1 MKSITSERN
10 YEAFVQE
17 CRFFYCQE
25 IYEGDWDG
33 KEQFIVASDTPED
46 ELLEKYPE
54 IMERLSPYLFCNA
67 ACGEAYAET
76 KYSLQ
81 GTTQGR
87 YLTGG
92 VPPVR
97 FSM

>member
-1 MKSITSERN
+1 MGNKAKWITCPLVEICSTADVYFAENMIWLDQKGISMITGRNIRTISDHLMRVPEEMKTFRKIRK
-10 YEAFVQE
+10 VQM
-17 CRFFYCQE
+17 
-25 IYEGDWDG
+25 EGMRT
-33 KEQFIVASDTPED
+33 V
-46 ELLEKYPE
+46 
-54 IMERLSPYLFCNA
+54 
-67 ACGEAYAET
+67 

>member
-1 MKSITSERN
+1 MLTPFSKWMIYSASYLPIYLILLVRVLLDGIGDMSFE
-10 YEAFVQE
+10 E
-17 CRFFYCQE
+17 CMRQNFAKH
-25 IYEGDWDG
+25 I
-33 KEQFIVASDTPED
+33 IVIV
-46 ELLEKYPE
+46 LLLLLT
-54 IMERLSPYLFCNA
+54 IISVMTVLSFKKIKPT
-67 ACGEAYAET
+67 E

>member
-1 MKSITSERN
+1 MDDNTLLLSEILQELRTLNHNITI
-10 YEAFVQE
+10 
-17 CRFFYCQE
+17 
-25 IYEGDWDG
+25 IYG
-33 KEQFIVASDTPED
+33 
-46 ELLEKYPE
+46 
-54 IMERLSPYLFCNA
+54 NA
-67 ACGEAYAET
+67 

>member
-1 MKSITSERN
+1 MYKTINNHIAKRP
-10 YEAFVQE
+10 
-17 CRFFYCQE
+17 
-25 IYEGDWDG
+25 
-33 KEQFIVASDTPED
+33 KK
-46 ELLEKYPE
+46 LLISKYSNINDKVLLAVVSKNFAKVPKT
-54 IMERLSPYLFCNA
+54 IP
-67 ACGEAYAET
+67 